1 MLKFF
6 PLIIKMLQMS
16 KTFLV
21 YWWYVLFNIFVVTTL
36 TEKQKRLK
44 EVESI
49 KEDASANYVSYMYRI
64 ICLVCKSDFI
74 LCDSWIQWWND
85 VWIKCNNSYWIWKGL
100 CHTSCYM
107 YLFEKLNWSSH
118 PLNSKNNG
126 PVLLFNSLFK
136 HWNCV
141 LSYVVIRVCT
151 HLESCWKKFK
161 AMKVLENCSRCRKL
175 FVQKRVWTPC

>member
-1 MLKFF
+1 MLVVLIIQCICFSTGNVHLKMLKFF

-16 KTFLV
+16 KTYLV
-21 YWWYVLFNIFVVTTL
+21 VLMICSIVVTTL
-36 TEKQKRLK
+36 TEKQNRLQ

-49 KEDASANYVSYMYRI
+49 KEDASANYVSYMYCI

-74 LCDSWIQWWND
+74 LCDYWIQRWNN
-85 VWIKCNNSYWIWKGL
+85 VWIKCNDSYWTWKGL

-107 YLFEKLNWSSH
+107 YLFKKLNWSSH

-126 PVLLFNSLFK
+126 PVLLFKTLSK

-141 LSYVVIRVCT
+141 SSYVVIRVCT
-151 HLESCWKKFK
+151 HLESRWI
-161 AMKVLENCSRCRKL
+161 
-175 FVQKRVWTPC
+175 